1 MNKIIAPLRIGLQGA
16 AVDDLQA
23 ALRLLLDRG
32 LFLNNDD
39 GARREL
45 TVALDREKAQQN
57 YGDAT
62 AKLVSLFQEI
72 HHLEPTGEVDEA
84 TANAFNT
91 ILAQLGAFG
100 PPQAIAFKIVG
111 HVEFEDGTSAIGYG
125 VTAYDRDLGKSRVA
139 LGDSENPTFTDE
151 NGDFPAIL
159 YRAEGFVRGEGK
171 TGPNADLVFEVAGP
185 NEPEPHSIVSIFRRF
200 TIGRNVQDVA
210 VADLVLGFEA
220 NTSEDVRIVLSGRPA
235 TAGQSEYGRL
245 MDALGPLLEDG
256 RTPAEFD
263 QQEYRD
269 IDFAARETAWAPA
282 LIETMVEAWRL
293 ARAASQEPQ
302 RLAETFYG
310 LLRQDTPATVS
321 PVTGTLDEIFLKI
334 ASWRPKLEDSIA
346 LAFINGSIETHL
358 AHLRDIQTEIA
369 MRTSE
374 DRQGSSGDI
383 LRLAGFDDDS
393 ARTLLKAFHAYEGD
407 LVSFWTKTMPQQ
419 GWDKSKIEV
428 AQTTLFLADL
438 LTYDMPLLK
447 LVRER
452 VQKPVDL
459 VAIDRAAWVDMIAQV
474 GPTTNTP
481 GETLEAKITCT
492 VDAIVAQIATTWPNQ
507 TMARFAMT
515 SPDAEL
521 MKARDLLG
529 RFLANEVAGAANLPP
544 DDAFDIRSTPVPIWL
559 ETHGNRVFEGM
570 GDADQELLTA
580 QLNRLQRV
588 YRLSVDHEQVEAL
601 IANRLDSAFHIAKHS
616 PEYFAS
622 QFGNLLGGADRAT
635 KVYARAEK
643 IAGTITWLYIDLWQ
657 GIHDVQPLI
666 ISGPN
671 KAADV
676 APLKKLPAYKAFFG
690 NVDLCACKHCQS
702 TLSPAAYFIDLMH
715 MLDQKLVGALNPVD
729 VLLRRRPDLAQIQLT
744 CANTNTLIPYV
755 DLANEI
761 LESFVANGAPT
772 AFNTPP
778 PRPNHVLASPSAEE
792 LRANP
797 VYLTDASEKNSE
809 VSYAVLQD
817 AVFPL
822 TLPLNLHLETVRA
835 YLGHLGINR
844 ADLMAVFEPEDGLT
858 GLMARAAEILLL
870 SPQEYELLTGE
881 RFDSSP
887 VTPAP
892 PIPELFGLM
901 EGPDAATAFNH
912 VTPFFS
918 GLADGR
924 STLISSLQTLL
935 GIGAPVRLKVTEK
948 YDDDT
953 KAAVNAVLTKHGLPA
968 NSQTDAVFWG
978 AMESDGKK
986 PLSVIVCPVR
996 MALDRL
1002 GLTYPELITLVKT
1015 RFMNPNLQGTGDY
1028 DYLARLG
1035 IPVADIRVWLQSGFG
1050 PMPAAITTALVALG
1064 EDVDIFTRWVEARR
1078 KAVVLNADF
1087 NDPCDL
1093 DHTILM
1099 HLDGTLLTPNELF
1112 NLSRFVRLWRK
1123 LGWTIDELDLV
1134 VDHGAFEADAKAL
1147 ILLLANV
1154 HQLKKRLGI
1163 SIAEIVA
1170 LWNPI
1175 PTFGASPLYDKL
1187 FCNRAAQLIDK
1198 NLALNPERTD
1208 LAATGL
1214 FLDDHVATLLAAF
1227 RLTAEEL
1234 AAVRIAAGLEAAA
1247 APLNLKALSAIHA
1260 YCVVARGLQ
1269 LTVRELLILATLA
1282 DATPFARPDRS
1293 VPGDLLV
1300 FTKLV
1305 DKFKSSNVSID
1316 VIDYLCRVMQPAS
1329 GLPKVAPALLER
1341 MIAIIISGQR
1351 NIASELPDEVDPDGF
1366 SLEAALTP
1374 ILGPNDS
1381 KAIVALILGRD
1392 VYTVE
1397 LVGLP
1402 ANLTF
1407 PLSLKGRV
1415 SYDATAELLTLRGA
1429 LSTTNIGVLSS
1440 TSGIPPARK
1449 SAFVKAVEELNAVPH
1464 ELVARLFTGKLSPSD
1479 QETIFFSKASV
1490 KPDASPDGTTVI
1502 KKRKAVID
1510 VLQRMYSRTY
1520 IRQQLT
1526 LATALDDDL
1535 VVLLLEDETVLKGLT
1550 GAGPAVTDFLELTGD
1565 GVKGRYF
1572 PNWDL
1577 TGAPIERTDAEPFV
1591 GGSSIVPPLGISASK
1606 FSVEWTGHLLI
1617 QAPVEIVFRIRC
1629 TDGVKFWIN
1638 DTVVIEAWRDQ
1649 SETEFTST
1657 VALDGPSFC
1666 TIKIKYYNRHNSA
1679 KIELSWQ
1686 SASIPFERLP
1696 QRSLFT
1702 PNAFEGL
1709 LKPIERVQ
1717 KLAMLLSPF
1726 SLTARDL
1733 KFMTD
1738 RRLLLLDSIPAV
1750 APVSRATANAIFKQW
1765 IELAD
1770 FVALRNQF
1778 TGSSLSIVDVLLTSD
1793 PITNTRRLAELSGK
1807 ADTIVTQALEALSV
1821 EVFDLAATP
1830 KWRVD
1835 SPDIGSIEGLSR
1847 VSEAL
1852 KIVRQTGAVP
1862 GQLREWSRARE
1873 IDQTPAGP
1881 ESKWINWTTGA
1892 VPSNRNSRN
1901 AQAVKDLVRARYDDT
1916 AWRSVATALN
1926 DPLRVLRRSALTAFV
1941 LAQPAMMKAN
1951 VSNSERL
1958 FEFLLIDVEMD
1969 SCMDTSRIK
1978 QAISSVQLFI
1988 QRILLNLEEPL
1999 VLPSVIDQK
2008 RWEWMRHYRVWEAGR
2023 KVLFWPELVIHELL
2037 RDNKSPIFKE
2047 FESDLLQDELS
2058 EATVEKA
2065 FSHYLE
2071 SLGAISKLKVCGSCV
2086 DNEKHVLHIFART
2099 ETLPFIY
2106 YHRWIDAG
2114 ANGSWTEGVWS
2125 PWYKIPLDIFST
2137 VDGEDSGTHLLPL
2150 MWNHRL
2156 HLFWLI
2162 FESKP
2167 DLDTNNELPDGFESV
2182 NQWEIRIAW
2191 SEFKDGVWSARR
2203 IGSESIAS
2211 RGHNDLFKKGPNLK
2225 KVPYKVED
2233 RVEVIVEY
2241 FEIVYVLGIP
2251 SFVPTI
2257 PFPRRTTK
2265 KLEGISFTVN
2275 DGSVLDGI
2283 RIEPGMEGSRT
2294 ETTSGVHF
2302 SHLLPRISDHYIEL
2316 ISIGSILKLRIGRRF
2331 DGFSR
2336 DELSIVVDDVGY
2348 IIKNGVKTDYKD
2360 KKEEHQKRIIGDRIR
2375 KFESIGEFWCY
2386 PNAAAN
2392 SAIEKYSA
2400 TPFESLSR
2408 PVRTTNKFSS
2418 LRAWNA
2424 FTEWPSSDYALILK
2438 RGTPALLETP
2448 PKTFEVIDTD
2458 NRINFDR
2465 SIPFFYQDQQQSYL
2479 VTRNSGS
2486 VTFGSNHIDLANP
2499 VRAAQVAEK
2508 VGALVEIAGVGS
2520 AIASGSTLLADSWT
2534 TATLTKWSD
2543 GPSLP
2548 ENLRV
2553 GPLFAPQMDR
2563 IPAKPTVNDADTY
2576 TKTKYD
2582 AYKKFGDVPSF
2593 WLVQPSYT
2601 FTPHWHPYSGEF
2613 ISALNR
2619 GGMDEL
2625 FALATQERDER
2636 KVVIYGNSVF
2646 WTTKGSFEI
2655 DYKPDVNQ
2663 IVRPYPI
2670 QHVDFDRIGSY
2681 ANYNWELFFH
2691 MPMTVAAA
2699 YMDAGDSAAAMN
2711 WIHRVCYPMTSETG
2725 SSAQR
2730 VWRFIPFRTANTQR
2744 IEDVL
2749 RDLSYTGIDAK
2760 ELKRKLEAETAIKE
2774 WINNP
2779 FNPHLIA
2786 RRRPV
2791 AYMKYVFFKYSDNLL
2806 NLIDSLRERGTIE
2819 ADNEALHL
2827 CVLLANLWGPAPQ
2840 DIPAKGNVAPE
2851 TFSSLRSRLDSLSN
2865 AYVDIESS
2873 LPLTQAFTAGA
2884 GTAGGL
2890 SKLPQTLYFCMPRNE
2905 QLLAYWDKIADR
2917 LFKIRHC
2924 MSPDGTVR
2932 QLPLFEP
2939 AIDPNL
2945 LVEATAHGL
2954 EIGSVL
2960 NDLYAP
2966 LPRYR
2971 FNYMLQQALALCSE
2985 VRTLGNAVLSIRQ
2998 SHDAERLAALR
3009 AEQEIQLLD
3018 QIRINKKL
3026 QINEAEESIRALD
3039 VTVQVT
3045 SARIDYYEGL
3055 IARGLIAEE
3064 TEQLSE
3070 LAQSNMYQNQ
3080 SNMIDLVAQVLH
3092 IFPDVT
3098 AGTLS
3103 GSTFGG
3109 SNLGA
3114 ASGAAARAMSML
3126 AASSSYLASK
3136 ASITGGHSRRAEDWR
3151 YQRDQAKRELRQVE
3165 RQRAAA
3171 KIRKEI
3177 TQADLRNH
3185 ELQIDH
3191 SKNVEDVL
3199 HSKFTNVELFGVMV
3213 GRARAV
3219 YHQLYREAFEMAKA
3233 AERCWRYERGRDINF
3248 IKYGAWDSSIQ
3259 GLLAGEQLY
3268 LQLKQMERA
3277 YIDHQVRDFEI
3288 SKHVSLLEL
3297 DPVALIALK
3306 ETGTCEFELPE
3317 WLFDIDYPGHYFRR
3331 LETVSIS
3338 IPAVVGRSRGI
3349 NATLTLLSSKIRESV
3364 TISGSGYSDDEN
3376 YRHDHLAVEAIAAS
3390 HGQNDRG
3397 RFKLGFRDAEYGPFE
3412 GAGVISRWRVELPA
3426 RFRSWDYETMTE
3438 LGLDLEYTAR
3448 RDSLLVEKAEA
3459 AIDNLLSDADKRP
3472 LMRLLSLRHEFP
3484 SEWEKLRTSTPKSA
3498 SITITKDRFPILMQ
3512 NADLKMTGLQ
3522 SVMIMKS
3529 RAPRSPVT
3537 AKLSLPGTAADI
3549 PLEWTKSKSY
3559 PQYFEMP
3566 ALRISEFA
3574 ITNVADQNIWHL
3586 TLDPTLAVMD
3596 VQGIRD
3602 VVIILYYSAKIP

>member
-1 MNKIIAPLRIGLQGA
+1 
-16 AVDDLQA
+16 
-23 ALRLLLDRG
+23 
-32 LFLNNDD
+32 
-39 GARREL
+39 
-45 TVALDREKAQQN
+45 
-57 YGDAT
+57 
-62 AKLVSLFQEI
+62 
-72 HHLEPTGEVDEA
+72 
-84 TANAFNT
+84 
-91 ILAQLGAFG
+91 
-100 PPQAIAFKIVG
+100 
-111 HVEFEDGTSAIGYG
+111 
-125 VTAYDRDLGKSRVA
+125 
-139 LGDSENPTFTDE
+139 
-151 NGDFPAIL
+151 
-159 YRAEGFVRGEGK
+159 
-171 TGPNADLVFEVAGP
+171 
-185 NEPEPHSIVSIFRRF
+185 
-200 TIGRNVQDVA
+200 
-210 VADLVLGFEA
+210 
-220 NTSEDVRIVLSGRPA
+220 
-235 TAGQSEYGRL
+235 
-245 MDALGPLLEDG
+245 
-256 RTPAEFD
+256 
-263 QQEYRD
+263 
-269 IDFAARETAWAPA
+269 
-282 LIETMVEAWRL
+282 
-293 ARAASQEPQ
+293 
-302 RLAETFYG
+302 
-310 LLRQDTPATVS
+310 
-321 PVTGTLDEIFLKI
+321 
-334 ASWRPKLEDSIA
+334 
-346 LAFINGSIETHL
+346 
-358 AHLRDIQTEIA
+358 LRDIQTEIA
-369 MRTSE
+369 MRISE

-393 ARTLLKAFHAYEGD
+393 ARTLLQAFHAYQGD
-407 LVSFWTKTMPQQ
+407 LASFWTKTMPQQ
-419 GWDKSKIEV
+419 GWDKAKIEV

-438 LTYDMPLLK
+438 LTYDIPLLK

-481 GETLEAKITCT
+481 GETLEAKIACT

-507 TMARFAMT
+507 TMARLAMT
-515 SPDAEL
+515 SPDPEL

-529 RFLANEVAGAANLPP
+529 RFFANEVAGAANLPA
-544 DDAFDIRSTPVPIWL
+544 DDAFDIRSTPVPTWL

-702 TLSPAAYFIDLMH
+702 TLSPAQYFIDLMH
-715 MLDQKLVGALNPVD
+715 MLDQELVGALNPVD
-729 VLLRRRPDLAQIQLT
+729 VLLKRRPDLAQIQLT

-809 VSYAVLQD
+809 VAYAVLQD

-844 ADLMAVFEPEDGLT
+844 ADLMAVFEPEDSLT

-892 PIPELFGLM
+892 TIPELFGLM

-924 STLISSLQTLL
+924 STLISSLQTVL
-935 GIGAPVRLKVTEK
+935 GIGATARLKVTEK

-953 KAAVNAVLTKHGLPA
+953 KGAVNAVLTKYGVPA
-968 NSQTDAVFWG
+968 NNQTDAVFWG

-1015 RFMNPNLQGTGDY
+1015 RFMNPNMQGTGDY

-1093 DHTILM
+1093 DQTVLM

-1112 NLSRFVRLWRK
+1112 NLARFVRLWRK

-1134 VDHGAFEADAKAL
+1134 VDHGAFEVDAKAL

-1163 SIAEIVA
+1163 SIAEIVS

-1187 FCNRAAQLIDK
+1187 FRNRAAQLIDK

-1260 YCVVARGLQ
+1260 YGVVARGLQ
-1269 LTVRELLILATLA
+1269 LTVRELLTLATLA
-1282 DATPFARPDRS
+1282 DATPFARPDRT

-1316 VIDYLCRVMQPAS
+1316 VIDYLCRVIQPAS

-1392 VYTVE
+1392 VYTVA

-1407 PLSLKGRV
+1407 PPSLKGRV

-1429 LSTTNIGVLSS
+1429 LSTTNFGVLSS
-1440 TSGIPPARK
+1440 TSDIPPARK

-1479 QETIFFSKASV
+1479 QETIFFSKASL

-1502 KKRKAVID
+1502 NKRKAVID
-1510 VLQRMYSRTY
+1510 VLQRIYSRTF

-1526 LATALDDDL
+1526 LATALGDDL
-1535 VVLLLEDETVLKGLT
+1535 VALLLEDETVLKGLT

-1577 TGAPIERTDAEPFV
+1577 TGAPVERTDAEPFV
-1591 GGSSIVPPLGISASK
+1591 GDSSFVPPLGISASK
-1606 FSVEWTGHLLI
+1606 YSVEWTGHLLI

-1638 DTVVIEAWRDQ
+1638 DTVVIEEWRDQ

-1666 TIKIKYYNRHNSA
+1666 TIKIEYYNRHNSA

-1686 SASIPFERLP
+1686 SASIPFERMP

-1702 PNAFEGL
+1702 PKALEGL

-1726 SLTARDL
+1726 NLTARDL

-1750 APVSRATANAIFKQW
+1750 APVSRATANAMFKQW
-1765 IELAD
+1765 IGLAD

-1793 PITNTRRLAELSGK
+1793 PIIKTRRLAELSGT

-1835 SPDIGSIEGLSR
+1835 LPDIGSVEGLSR
-1847 VSEAL
+1847 VSEVL
-1852 KIVRQTGAVP
+1852 TIVRQTGALP

-1881 ESKWINWTTGA
+1881 ETKWINWTTGA

-1941 LAQPAMMKAN
+1941 LAQPEMMKAN

-1988 QRILLNLEEPL
+1988 QRILMNLEEPI
-1999 VLPSVIDQK
+1999 VLPSVIDPK
-2008 RWEWMRHYRVWEAGR
+2008 RWEWMRYYRVWEANR
-2023 KVLFWPELVIHELL
+2023 KVLFWPELFIHESL
-2037 RDNKSPIFKE
+2037 RDNKSQIFKE

-2065 FSHYLE
+2065 FGHYLE
-2071 SLGAISKLKVCGSCV
+2071 SLSAISKLKVCGSCV

-2106 YHRWIDAG
+2106 YHRWIDAS
-2114 ANGSWTEGVWS
+2114 ADGSWTEGVWS

-2137 VDGEDSGTHLLPL
+2137 VDGEDSGTHLLPV
-2150 MWNHRL
+2150 MWNRRL
-2156 HLFWLI
+2156 YLFWLI

-2167 DLDTNNELPDGFESV
+2167 DVEVNNSLPDGFEGV
-2182 NQWEIRIAW
+2182 NLWEIRLAW
-2191 SEFKDGVWSARR
+2191 SEFTDGVWSARK
-2203 IGSESIAS
+2203 IGAETILSKGHSKPELSKTSESKDYAPGTVHRKETKLVPVTVGDIALVLLLGAAVKLLEVVVREWDEATNIKIS
-2211 RGHNDLFKKGPNLK
+2211 DKSVMDGVTIETGMWGH
-2225 KVPYKVED
+2225 
-2233 RVEVIVEY
+2233 
-2241 FEIVYVLGIP
+2241 
-2251 SFVPTI
+2251 
-2257 PFPRRTTK
+2257 RTKTT
-2265 KLEGISFTVN
+2265 TVK
-2275 DGSVLDGI
+2275 S
-2283 RIEPGMEGSRT
+2283 
-2294 ETTSGVHF
+2294 F
-2302 SHLLPRISDHYIEL
+2302 SHFLPRISDHFVEL
-2316 ISIGSILKLRIGRRF
+2316 SSVGSALKFRIGRRF
-2331 DGFSR
+2331 DGFSKY
-2336 DELSIVVDDVGY
+2336 ELHQSIDDVGY
-2348 IIKNGVKTDYKD
+2348 TIKNGVKADFKD
-2360 KKEEHQKRIIGDRIR
+2360 KKEEHQKGMMGDRIR
-2375 KFESIGEFWCY
+2375 KFENIGEFWCY
-2386 PNAAAN
+2386 PNAASN

-2400 TPFESLSR
+2400 SPFESLSR

-2438 RGTPALLETP
+2438 RGAPALLETP

-2465 SIPFFYQDQQQSYL
+2465 SIPFFYQDQQKSYL
-2479 VTRNSGS
+2479 VTPDSRSIS
-2486 VTFGSNHIDLANP
+2486 FRSNRIDLANP

-2508 VGALVEIAGVGS
+2508 VGALVAIAGVGS
-2520 AIASGSTLLADSWT
+2520 AMASGSTLFADSW
-2534 TATLTKWSD
+2534 ADVTLTKWSD

-2563 IPAKPTVNDADTY
+2563 IPANPTVNDSDSN
-2576 TKTKYD
+2576 TKLD
-2582 AYKKFGDVPSF
+2582 AYKKFYDLPF
-2593 WLVQPSYT
+2593 HLLAQPSYT

-2636 KVVIYGNSVF
+2636 KIVINGKSVL
-2646 WTTKGSFEI
+2646 WRTKGSFEI

-2681 ANYNWELFFH
+2681 ASYNCELFFH
-2691 MPMTVAAA
+2691 MPMTIAAA
-2699 YMDAGDSAAAMN
+2699 YMDAGDSVAAMN
-2711 WIHRVCYPMTSETG
+2711 WIHRVCYPMTSEAG

-2730 VWRFIPFRTANTQR
+2730 VWRFLPFRTANTQR

-2749 RDLSYTGIDAK
+2749 RDLSYTGIEAT

-2791 AYMKYVFFKYSDNLL
+2791 AYMKLTMNRF
-2806 NLIDSLRERGTIE
+2806 T
-2819 ADNEALHL
+2819 
-2827 CVLLANLWGPAPQ
+2827 CV
-2840 DIPAKGNVAPE
+2840 
-2851 TFSSLRSRLDSLSN
+2851 
-2865 AYVDIESS
+2865 YC
-2873 LPLTQAFTAGA
+2873 LPIF
-2884 GTAGGL
+2884 GGL
-2890 SKLPQTLYFCMPRNE
+2890 RHKTYQQKATSPPRHFHRSDLGLIHSQTL
-2905 QLLAYWDKIADR
+2905 
-2917 LFKIRHC
+2917 
-2924 MSPDGTVR
+2924 
-2932 QLPLFEP
+2932 
-2939 AIDPNL
+2939 
-2945 LVEATAHGL
+2945 
-2954 EIGSVL
+2954 
-2960 NDLYAP
+2960 
-2966 LPRYR
+2966 
-2971 FNYMLQQALALCSE
+2971 ML
-2985 VRTLGNAVLSIRQ
+2985 
-2998 SHDAERLAALR
+2998 
-3009 AEQEIQLLD
+3009 
-3018 QIRINKKL
+3018 
-3026 QINEAEESIRALD
+3026 
-3039 VTVQVT
+3039 
-3045 SARIDYYEGL
+3045 
-3055 IARGLIAEE
+3055 
-3064 TEQLSE
+3064 
-3070 LAQSNMYQNQ
+3070 
-3080 SNMIDLVAQVLH
+3080 
-3092 IFPDVT
+3092 
-3098 AGTLS
+3098 
-3103 GSTFGG
+3103 
-3109 SNLGA
+3109 
-3114 ASGAAARAMSML
+3114 
-3126 AASSSYLASK
+3126 
-3136 ASITGGHSRRAEDWR
+3136 
-3151 YQRDQAKRELRQVE
+3151 
-3165 RQRAAA
+3165 
-3171 KIRKEI
+3171 
-3177 TQADLRNH
+3177 
-3185 ELQIDH
+3185 
-3191 SKNVEDVL
+3191 
-3199 HSKFTNVELFGVMV
+3199 
-3213 GRARAV
+3213 
-3219 YHQLYREAFEMAKA
+3219 
-3233 AERCWRYERGRDINF
+3233 
-3248 IKYGAWDSSIQ
+3248 
-3259 GLLAGEQLY
+3259 
-3268 LQLKQMERA
+3268 
-3277 YIDHQVRDFEI
+3277 I
-3288 SKHVSLLEL
+3288 S
-3297 DPVALIALK
+3297 
-3306 ETGTCEFELPE
+3306 
-3317 WLFDIDYPGHYFRR
+3317 
-3331 LETVSIS
+3331 
-3338 IPAVVGRSRGI
+3338 
-3349 NATLTLLSSKIRESV
+3349 
-3364 TISGSGYSDDEN
+3364 
-3376 YRHDHLAVEAIAAS
+3376 
-3390 HGQNDRG
+3390 
-3397 RFKLGFRDAEYGPFE
+3397 
-3412 GAGVISRWRVELPA
+3412 
-3426 RFRSWDYETMTE
+3426 
-3438 LGLDLEYTAR
+3438 
-3448 RDSLLVEKAEA
+3448 
-3459 AIDNLLSDADKRP
+3459 
-3472 LMRLLSLRHEFP
+3472 
-3484 SEWEKLRTSTPKSA
+3484 
-3498 SITITKDRFPILMQ
+3498 
-3512 NADLKMTGLQ
+3512 
-3522 SVMIMKS
+3522 S
-3529 RAPRSPVT
+3529 RACR
-3537 AKLSLPGTAADI
+3537 
-3549 PLEWTKSKSY
+3549 
-3559 PQYFEMP
+3559 
-3566 ALRISEFA
+3566 
-3574 ITNVADQNIWHL
+3574 
-3586 TLDPTLAVMD
+3586 
-3596 VQGIRD
+3596 
-3602 VVIILYYSAKIP
+3602 